1 MIYLDYN
8 ATTPIEPRVKE
19 ELIKALE
26 IFGNPSSSHIFGRKA
41 KELVETARQK
51 VANLIDADAE
61 EIIFTSGGTESNN
74 LAIFGRALCFTKG
87 HIITSSIEHPAV
99 LNPCRQLQ
107 RMGYEITFLPVNSN
121 GIVDPDDLKKALRK
135 DTILVTIMHSNNET
149 GVLQPIREIG
159 EILLQR
165 EIPFHTDCAQSI
177 GKVPVSVKE
186 LNVNMLSI
194 AGHKFYAPKGV
205 GALYIK
211 KNFIIK
217 PLLLGASHEKGL
229 RPGTENV
236 PYIVA
241 LAKASEIIRE
251 EFDEINS
258 HLNNITS
265 VFMQKLLT
273 LDGVR
278 LNGDVVSRLPNTLNV
293 SIKGIVADEFVEKIG
308 DRVAISAGSA
318 CHAGIRK
325 PSHVLIAMG
334 LKEEEAISSIR
345 ISTGKFTTLEEIYK
359 ALEII
364 DFEIKKLGNRLWK
377 KKT

>member
-26 IFGNPSSSHIFGRKA
+26 IFGNPSSSHILGKKA
-41 KELVETARQK
+41 KELVEYARQK
-51 VANLIDADAE
+51 VANLIDADGE

-74 LAIFGRALCFTKG
+74 LAIFGRALCFNSG

-107 RMGYEITFLPVNSN
+107 RMGYEITFLPVTSN
-121 GIVDPDDLKKALRK
+121 GTVDPDDLKKALRK

-177 GKVPVSVKE
+177 GKVPVSAKE
-186 LNVNMLSI
+186 LNVTMLSI

-236 PYIVA
+236 PSIAA
-241 LAKASEIIRE
+241 LGKASEIIRE
-251 EFDEINS
+251 EFEEINS
-258 HLNNITS
+258 HLNKITS
-265 VFMQKLLT
+265 VLIQKFLNLE
-273 LDGVR
+273 GVKI
-278 LNGDVVSRLPNTLNV
+278 NGAKAPRLPNTLNV
-293 SIKGIVADEFVEKIG
+293 SIKGVVADEFIEKIG

-325 PSHVLIAMG
+325 PSHVLLAMG
-334 LKEEEAISSIR
+334 LTEEEAISSIR
-345 ISTGKFTTLEEIYK
+345 ISTGKFTTLEETYR
-359 ALEII
+359 ALETME
-364 DFEIKKLGNRLWK
+364 FEIKKEIRG
-377 KKT
+377 